1 MHRSSLVNNDG
12 RQRYISREVM
22 LLEKVEVQTS
32 SEGAQTASQGQVAVL
47 SSQSLDS
54 QMQESLRVLSEET
67 LQLSEYLWQED
78 KLIKELCALLRVV
91 LKKLG
96 LSFNLPPNVLPQTEK
111 AQRIILNDEAH
122 LILINDQNEVKSKA
136 LEDNPPNIV
145 FNVISFVVPELGKS
159 LTFYRKRIGVRI
171 SLFEKVN
178 QELRKIRTI
187 FESSPKKTEDGSGP
201 VDDGVKKALSTQ
213 QNEPA
218 KQ

>member
-1 MHRSSLVNNDG
+1 V
-12 RQRYISREVM
+12 

-32 SEGAQTASQGQVAVL
+32 SEGAQNPSQGQVAVV

-54 QMQESLRVLSEET
+54 QMQESLRILSEET

-145 FNVISFVVPELGKS
+145 FNVISFVIPELGKS

-187 FESSPKKTEDGSGP
+187 FESSPKKTEDGSGA